1 MRPLR
6 TPVTLALLLG
16 LLAAPSGGA
25 REPEFVELAVLSYN
39 THGLPSWI
47 ARDDPVARFPR
58 IAERADHYDLVLLQE
73 DFQHHALLVEH
84 TGHPHVLRGNDPRNP
99 LVNGDGLTV
108 LASRSVRTIEPS
120 LRHAYGTCSGWVGNA
135 HDCWATKGL
144 FGVRVTLANGA
155 SLDAYDLH
163 LDAGREEPDRI
174 VRHEQLRQVAE
185 QIRRESD
192 GRAVIIAGDFNMS
205 FDDDEER
212 KLMMQF
218 RKELALEDPGIDPRD
233 SPLWT
238 NRIDYMFFRQDDRV
252 RMDVI
257 EAGVAEEFHWE
268 DAPLSDH
275 PALFVRFRVS
285 VPAIAVGS
293 PPTPED
299 P

>member
-6 TPVTLALLLG
+6 TPVTLVLFL
-16 LLAAPSGGA
+16 LLAAPPGGA
-25 REPEFVELAVLSYN
+25 AAGPESVELAVLSYN
-39 THGLPSWI
+39 THGLASWI
-47 ARDDPVARFPR
+47 ARDDPESRFPR
-58 IAERADHYDLVLLQE
+58 IAEAADHYDLVLLQE

-99 LVNGDGLTV
+99 FVNGDGLTV
-108 LASRSVRTIEPS
+108 LASRSVRAIEPA

-155 SLDAYDLH
+155 SIDAYDLH
-163 LDAGREEPDRI
+163 LNAGREEPDRI

-212 KLMMQF
+212 ELVEKF

-238 NRIDYMFFRQDDRV
+238 SRIDYIFFRQGDRV
-252 RMDVI
+252 RMDLT
-257 EAGVAEEFHWE
+257 EAGVAEEFLWE
-268 DAPLSDH
+268 GAPLSDH

-285 VPAIAVGS
+285 VLEVAVSS